1 MYLQNTLTKTQGES
15 SFSNDDAYAKVP
27 SLVKLQNVILLKAC
41 GSKDQVWP
49 RLYLT
54 HWYLLKKY

>member
-15 SFSNDDAYAKVP
+15 SFSNDDAYAKVL
-27 SLVKLQNVILLKAC
+27 SLVKLQSVIVLKAC
-41 GSKDQVWP
+41 GSRDQVWP

-54 HWYLLKKY
+54 H